1 MSQRPARVDRPETRR
16 RRAGAPFAWT
26 AEARRSKAGATSAQS
41 RSAEAFARRAPE
53 GRPLSVLDLGSG
65 TGRLT
70 PLLAETFGGPVWG
83 VEPHARMRAQ
93 AEADPHPAN
102 VAYLEG
108 SAEAIPLANGSC
120 DLIVMFLSLHH
131 VRDRAAAR
139 EIRRVLKPGGRVLIR
154 STLSDRMPVID
165 WHGWFDGAR
174 EAEMKMFP
182 TTRAVEAM
190 FAAVG
195 LRRQALDVVTE
206 RYADTLTEYAER
218 LKTRTISTF
227 EHLDEAA
234 IEAGFRRLDEAVA
247 RAPGE
252 PVYGDGDLVI
262 FG

>member
-1 MSQRPARVDRPETRR
+1 MLKPVDYNQRQHIGY
-16 RRAGAPFAWT
+16 RAGRAMP
-26 AEARRSKAGATSAQS
+26 AESQAVW
-41 RSAEAFARRAPE
+41 AEAFARRAPE
-53 GRPLSVLDLGSG
+53 GRPLNVLDLGSG

-131 VRDRAAAR
+131 VRDRAAAAH

-182 TTRAVEAM
+182 TTREVDAM

-195 LRRQALDVVTE
+195 LRRLALDVVTE

-227 EHLDEAA
+227 EHLDKAA

-247 RAPGE
+247 RDHGG
-252 PVYGDGDLVI
+252 PVYGDGDLVT